1 MRLWLR
7 FIYLGLALMPA
18 WSVQAAVKGP
28 APKVLV
34 TKSHSSLDAAPV
46 DVAFDASYPSGMI
59 VIRIRE
65 RRLYL
70 VLGHGRA
77 RRYPVAVGKE
87 GMVWTGEAYVK
98 KKYVEPAWIAPLSL
112 RNENPDLGHVI
123 AGGAP
128 NNPMGERALELNL
141 SEIAIHGTAAF
152 MRASI
157 GTAASHGCI
166 RMLNEHIIDLF
177 DRVSVGTRVLAEP

>member
-1 MRLWLR
+1 MPKIT
-7 FIYLGLALMPA
+7 FINAQGNPQTIQAPTGQSLMQVAANQGL
-18 WSVQAAVKGP
+18 KGI
-28 APKVLV
+28 
-34 TKSHSSLDAAPV
+34 
-46 DVAFDASYPSGMI
+46 VAECGGSAMCATCH
-59 VIRIRE
+59 V
-65 RRLYL
+65 
-70 VLGHGRA
+70 
-77 RRYPVAVGKE
+77 
-87 GMVWTGEAYVK
+87 
-98 KKYVEPAWIAPLSL
+98 YVEPAWIAPLSL